1 MGCHGFMAALFLFVL
16 FLRGYILYVFHDIL
30 YPAIQYSTEHIN
42 GVGADAFI
50 ALEPGDL
57 GGADAVL
64 KLTNDPENKR

>member
-1 MGCHGFMAALFLFVL
+1 M
-16 FLRGYILYVFHDIL
+16 YVFHDIL
-30 YPAIQYSTEHIN
+30 YPAIQYGAEHIN

-57 GGADAVL
+57 GGADVVL